1 MLKISFTDFWIE
13 FNEKNN
19 LITNILNELFNSEIL
34 ITKPGQ
40 ALIIDNQICMHRAGY
55 CKSGNRDIIEI
66 LCRES

>member
-34 ITKPGQ
+34 ITKPNK
-40 ALIIDNQICMHRAGY
+40 ADVCLYDYFLKFLINFLSSSDNF
-55 CKSGNRDIIEI
+55 
-66 LCRES
+66 

>member
-34 ITKPGQ
+34 VTKPIKQ
-40 ALIIDNQICMHRAGY
+40 MFVSYLFVEKNI
-55 CKSGNRDIIEI
+55 KK
-66 LCRES
+66 